1 MPLRW
6 RPVGGP
12 ELDLGRRA
20 CQLSKMKAGTR
31 EQLNVRSD
39 EAYERAHRLAT
50 SGTST
55 PPEQHSIALGAAK
68 ATRHA

>member
-1 MPLRW
+1 
-6 RPVGGP
+6 
-12 ELDLGRRA
+12 
-20 CQLSKMKAGTR
+20 MKAGTR